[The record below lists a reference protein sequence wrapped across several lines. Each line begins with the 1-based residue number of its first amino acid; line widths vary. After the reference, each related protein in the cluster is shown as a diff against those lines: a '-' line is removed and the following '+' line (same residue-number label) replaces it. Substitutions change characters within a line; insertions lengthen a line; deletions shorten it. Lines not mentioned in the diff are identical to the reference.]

1 MKERNLRTGS
11 KQFLLRRLVLVVS
24 IIFMSAPAAFAQDNA
39 DINGANAVS
48 GTKGDANRLF
58 LRANLLRWA
67 TLTPD
72 LGVEWRIDNNWA
84 VLVNGSWTTWS
95 WNDKA
100 RRYALR
106 EIAPEVRYYL
116 GKETGG
122 YFGASYKVGSFNYK
136 FSQTGKQGDIMGG
149 GITGGYVLK
158 LNNTLS
164 LDFSLGL
171 GYIHAGYDEY
181 VLMDGVRMRS
191 GEGSKNWWGPTNIGV
206 SLVWNVFNK

>member
-1 MKERNLRTGS
+1 M
-11 KQFLLRRLVLVVS
+11 
-24 IIFMSAPAAFAQDNA
+24 
-39 DINGANAVS
+39 
-48 GTKGDANRLF
+48 
-58 LRANLLRWA
+58 
-67 TLTPD
+67 
-72 LGVEWRIDNNWA
+72 
-84 VLVNGSWTTWS
+84 
-95 WNDKA
+95 
-100 RRYALR
+100 R

-206 SLVWNVFNK
+206 SLVWNMFNK

>member
-100 RRYALR
+100 RRYAMR

>member
-48 GTKGDANRLF
+48 GTKGDADRLF

-100 RRYALR
+100 RRYAMR

>member
-48 GTKGDANRLF
+48 GTKSDANRLF

-100 RRYALR
+100 RRYAMR

-122 YFGASYKVGSFNYK
+122 
-136 FSQTGKQGDIMGG
+136 
-149 GITGGYVLK
+149 VLRR
-158 LNNTLS
+158 LL
-164 LDFSLGL
+164 
-171 GYIHAGYDEY
+171 
-181 VLMDGVRMRS
+181 
-191 GEGSKNWWGPTNIGV
+191 
-206 SLVWNVFNK
+206 

>member
-100 RRYALR
+100 RRYAMR

-122 YFGASYKVGSFNYK
+122 GTSAPL
-136 FSQTGKQGDIMGG
+136 I
-149 GITGGYVLK
+149 
-158 LNNTLS
+158 
-164 LDFSLGL
+164 
-171 GYIHAGYDEY
+171 
-181 VLMDGVRMRS
+181 R
-191 GEGSKNWWGPTNIGV
+191 
-206 SLVWNVFNK
+206 